1 MHRNT
6 KERKISLR
14 TIAPFLS
21 ATFLFS
27 GLLLFESCP
36 LPARTG
42 DGKMHTF
49 FSSRAFI
56 AGASATGL
64 MAYSVTRSFAKADTA
79 ASPQS
84 VKLNSNLLNPKCA
97 GVASFLRLHG
107 VSDVKTVLSNPF
119 SGQDVNAGIL
129 MLSACCF

>member
-1 MHRNT
+1 MHR
-6 KERKISLR
+6 
-14 TIAPFLS
+14 
-21 ATFLFS
+21 
-27 GLLLFESCP
+27 
-36 LPARTG
+36 
-42 DGKMHTF
+42 F
-49 FSSRAFI
+49 FTSRAFF

-64 MAYSVTRSFAKADTA
+64 MAYSVTRSFAKADSA

-129 MLSACCF
+129 MFTASCFCCGYDWFVFFCFLQLLTAHLLTSGNSSRL